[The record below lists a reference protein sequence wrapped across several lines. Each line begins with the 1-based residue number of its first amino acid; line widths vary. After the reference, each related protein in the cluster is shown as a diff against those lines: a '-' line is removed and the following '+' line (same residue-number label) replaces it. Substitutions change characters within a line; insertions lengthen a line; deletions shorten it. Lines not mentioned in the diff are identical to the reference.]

1 MAERFQS
8 HTIISAEEALRIEIM
23 VNQALVDILIAK
35 EIVTE
40 GELIAAVRKIKRQQ
54 ENIFNEPN
62 SFDSETKTAPA
73 MKM

>member
-62 SFDSETKTAPA
+62 ISDSETKTAPA

>member
-40 GELIAAVRKIKRQQ
+40 GELSAAVRKIKRQQ

-62 SFDSETKTAPA
+62 ISDTETKTAPE

>member
-62 SFDSETKTAPA
+62 ISDTETKTAPA